1 MVSATL
7 KTGLNSFMIKNNI
20 DFFKHF
26 KKIKEKELNKI
37 GSELTI

>member
-7 KTGLNSFMIKNNI
+7 KIGLNFMIKNNI
-20 DFFKHF
+20 DFLNIF
-26 KKIKEKELNKI
+26 KKNKEKELNKI